1 MNAFNQRLH
10 PQGMGNIYIFIYR
23 EGGRERESERE
34 TNNRKV
40 LKKRVYIYNIDKRWS
55 TALNPM
61 FTA

>member
-1 MNAFNQRLH
+1 MHSTSDCIPREWE
-10 PQGMGNIYIFIYR
+10 IYIYLYIER
-23 EGGRERESERE
+23 GGRERESERE